1 MSVLN
6 RRALTGSTLVVLAVL
21 FIALVMLTG
30 VLFRGAR
37 VDLTQDRLYTLSDGT
52 RSLIGK
58 IEEPVNLQFYF
69 SDRAA
74 ANYPALRTYA
84 ERVRE
89 LLEEMVAVAPGKLR
103 LEVIDPQPFSEDEDR
118 ATAAGLQ
125 AVPLGGGADTLFFG
139 LVGSNAL
146 DGQMAIPFFQPDKET
161 FLEYDVAKL
170 ISGLSGPAK
179 PKVGVLS
186 GLNLSGGFDPAR
198 GAMTPGWVINDEL
211 GGLFELRTLE
221 STVSQIPDDI
231 ELLMLVHPKSLSD
244 DTLYAIDQFVLRG
257 GRLLAFV
264 DPHAEAEVAGEAADP
279 MSNMMA
285 EKSSDLPKLFEAW
298 GISYDPQKVLLDAET
313 ALQLQTRP
321 DQPAQRHL
329 AVLGVGREHMNQQD
343 IVTAQLDAVNLSTV
357 GHFVV
362 RDDSTLKLEPLIQSS
377 LSSATTGVERV
388 RFLPEPRELFNGFTP
403 NATEA
408 FVIAGRLSGPLKT
421 AFPERSGEGHRGETE
436 QASILL
442 FADTD
447 LLTDR
452 LWVQTQQFF
461 GQRVMNAFAKNGDLV
476 VNAVDNLVGSSD
488 LIGVRARSTSARP
501 FTRVEALKR
510 QADDRFR
517 AKEQELQTQLTE
529 TERQLTELQSQ
540 RSANDGGQLLSAEQ
554 QAAIKRFQDEK
565 LRIRK
570 ELRQVRRDLDQ
581 DISRLGTQL
590 KIINIAGVPLLL
602 TVLAVGFALSRARRR
617 REEGRV

>member
-21 FIALVMLTG
+21 FIALVMLSG

-37 VDLTQDRLYTLSDGT
+37 IDLTEDRLYTLADGT
-52 RSLIGK
+52 RALIDK
-58 IEEPVNLQFYF
+58 IEEPVTLQLYF
-69 SDRAA
+69 SESAA

-84 ERVRE
+84 ARVRE
-89 LLEEMVAVAPGKLR
+89 LLEEMVAVAPSKLR

-179 PKVGVLS
+179 PIVGVLS
-186 GLNLSGGFDPAR
+186 SLNLAGGFDPA
-198 GAMTPGWVINDEL
+198 GGGMSAPWVVREEL
-211 GGLFELRTLE
+211 GSLFDLRTLE
-221 STVSQIPDDI
+221 TNVDRIPEDI
-231 ELLMLVHPKSLSD
+231 QLLMLVHPKNLSD
-244 DTLYAIDQFVLRG
+244 DTLYAIDQFVLGG

-264 DPHAEAEVAGEAADP
+264 DPHAEAEVAGAGNDP

-285 EKSSDLPKLFEAW
+285 DKSSDLAKLFAAW
-298 GISYDPQKVLLDAET
+298 GVVYDPTRVVLDAEN

-321 DQPAQRHL
+321 DQPPQRHL

-343 IVTAQLDAVNLSTV
+343 VVTAQLDAVNLSTV
-357 GHFVV
+357 GHFVMKE
-362 RDDSTLKLEPLIQSS
+362 DSTLTLEPLIQSS
-377 LSSATTGVERV
+377 LSASTVGVERV
-388 RFLPEPRELFNGFTP
+388 RFVPDPRELFNDFNP
-403 NATEA
+403 NTTEA
-408 FVIAGRLSGPLKT
+408 YVIAGRLTGPLKT
-421 AFPERSGEGHRGETE
+421 AFPDRSDEGHRSEAE

-447 LLTDR
+447 VLSDR
-452 LWVQTQQFF
+452 MWVQVQQFF
-461 GQRVMNAFAKNGDLV
+461 GQRVMNAFAKNGDLA
-476 VNAVDNLVGSSD
+476 VNSVDNLVGSSD

-501 FTRVEALKR
+501 FTVVESLKR

-517 AKEQELQTQLTE
+517 AKEQELQAELAE
-529 TERQLTELQSQ
+529 TERQLSELQSQ
-540 RSANDGGQLLSAEQ
+540 RSASDGGMLLSAEQ

-570 ELRQVRRDLDQ
+570 ELRAVRRELDE
-581 DISRLGTQL
+581 DIQRLGAQL
-590 KIINIAGVPLLL
+590 KVINIAGVPLLL
-602 TVLAVGFALSRARRR
+602 TAVAVGFAFSRARRR
-617 REEGRV
+617 REESKA